1 MEIKFWPCYLFAVL
15 IGLSG
20 IYYATAQMSDVPFVL
35 SDSQMEQ
42 LTGADTYEGWTCNE
56 MEPCQ
61 DVLCNSLNLKR
72 VYGNT
77 GCKSCET
84 APNNNNVSCTYEGKC
99 YTCLT
104 IYFESEC
111 GGWFDYR
118 ESEYSWLRSCN

>member
-1 MEIKFWPCYLFAVL
+1 MEIKFWPRYLFAVL

-42 LTGADTYEGWTCNE
+42 LAGADTYAGWICKE
-56 MEPCQ
+56 MKPCK

-72 VYGNT
+72 VYGST

-84 APNNNNVSCTYEGKC
+84 ALGEHDGS
-99 YTCLT
+99 L
-104 IYFESEC
+104 
-111 GGWFDYR
+111 
-118 ESEYSWLRSCN
+118 